1 MMLQVQSSNIVGV
14 SADAVNE
21 FQQKFEFGLVSVLF
35 FLHSIFSLKI
45 LLIEGSGFIFNIS
58 LLEERK

>member
-21 FQQKFEFGLVSVLF
+21 FQQKIEFGLVLVLF
-35 FLHSIFSLKI
+35 FLLSLFSLKI
-45 LLIEGSGFIFNIS
+45 LLADENGFIFNIS